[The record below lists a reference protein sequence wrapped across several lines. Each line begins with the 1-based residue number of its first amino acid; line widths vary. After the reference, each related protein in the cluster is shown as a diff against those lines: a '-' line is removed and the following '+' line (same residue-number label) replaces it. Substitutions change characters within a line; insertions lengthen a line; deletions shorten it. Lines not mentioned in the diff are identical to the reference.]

1 MSGANIGEMNT
12 VRKHLSAIKGG
23 RLAVAAQP
31 ARVLAWL
38 ISDVPNDD
46 LSVIA
51 SGPTVPDPTTR
62 QDALAVIAKYK
73 IDAPAAVLLLSE
85 GGAVVHASAL
95 ARSLL
100 DNRCGLRLRHDRL
113 WHPSPSVLD
122 HLAKVMATTL
132 HTGCRAKMTVSL
144 AWGETLSLD
153 MAPANPQ
160 LFPSDAPLVFV
171 RMRRNSARKQAD
183 ADNLITAFEITKTEA
198 KVLAGLVAGL
208 APSELAAQNGVSEH
222 TVRSHITSMKGKMQ
236 CNRIVDLVKLA
247 VLV

>member
-1 MSGANIGEMNT
+1 MTDLLRGGATPSSHALPRSGWPMPAAWGDSPVTHMLRLLEDAF
-12 VRKHLSAIKGG
+12 SAM
-23 RLAVAAQP
+23 
-31 ARVLAWL
+31 
-38 ISDVPNDD
+38 DE
-46 LSVIA
+46 
-51 SGPTVPDPTTR
+51 
-62 QDALAVIAKYK
+62 
-73 IDAPAAVLLLSE
+73 AVLLLSE

-95 ARSLL
+95 ARALL
-100 DNRCGLRLRHDRL
+100 DNRCGLRVRHDRL
-113 WHPSPSVLD
+113 WHPSQSVLD

-160 LFPSDAPLVFV
+160 LFPSDAALVFV

-183 ADNLITAFEITKTEA
+183 ADNLITAFQITKTEA

-208 APSELAAQNGVSEH
+208 APSEFAAQNGVSEH
-222 TVRSHITSMKGKMQ
+222 TVRSHITSMKGKMH

-247 VLV
+247 VLA

>member
-1 MSGANIGEMNT
+1 MTNLLVGGATPSTQAPQRGGWPMPAWADSPATQMLRLLEDAF
-12 VRKHLSAIKGG
+12 SAI
-23 RLAVAAQP
+23 
-31 ARVLAWL
+31 
-38 ISDVPNDD
+38 DE
-46 LSVIA
+46 
-51 SGPTVPDPTTR
+51 
-62 QDALAVIAKYK
+62 
-73 IDAPAAVLLLSE
+73 AVLLLSE

-100 DNRCGLRLRHDRL
+100 DNRCGLRVRHDRL
-113 WHPSPSVLD
+113 WHPSPSVLN

-171 RMRRNSARKQAD
+171 RMRRNSALKQAD

-208 APSELAAQNGVSEH
+208 APSELATQNGVSEH
-222 TVRSHITSMKGKMQ
+222 TVRSHITSMKGKMR

-247 VLV
+247 VLA